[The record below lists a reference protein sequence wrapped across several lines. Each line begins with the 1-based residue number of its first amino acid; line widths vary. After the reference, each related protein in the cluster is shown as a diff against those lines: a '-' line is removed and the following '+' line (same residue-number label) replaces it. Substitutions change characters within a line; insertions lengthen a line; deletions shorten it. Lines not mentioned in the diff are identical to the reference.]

1 MIKKLIGMLF
11 SAAVI
16 AVLVFTVLG
25 RDRYR
30 SMIGN
35 VDFSLP
41 SFMRS
46 QPGAETQPE
55 AETEPKAKAA
65 RNAVAAPARAAEKSD
80 AEAEPDYLEEDE
92 LLTPDLFSS
101 DDY

>member
-46 QPGAETQPE
+46 QPE

-65 RNAVAAPARAAEKSD
+65 RNALAAPTKVAEASD

>member
-46 QPGAETQPE
+46 QPEAETQPE
-55 AETEPKAKAA
+55 PEAKAA
-65 RNAVAAPARAAEKSD
+65 RNAVAAPTKAAEKSD

>member
-16 AVLVFTVLG
+16 AVMVFTVLG

-46 QPGAETQPE
+46 QPE

-65 RNAVAAPARAAEKSD
+65 RNAVAAPTKAAEKSD

>member
-1 MIKKLIGMLF
+1 MIKKLIGLLF

-16 AVLVFTVLG
+16 AVIVFTVLG

-35 VDFSLP
+35 ADIALP
-41 SFMRS
+41 SFVRS
-46 QPGAETQPE
+46 EPESGTEPE
-55 AETEPKAKAA
+55 ASAA
-65 RNAVAAPARAAEKSD
+65 QNAVAAPRASEKSGD
-80 AEAEPDYLEEDE
+80 EAGPDYLEEDE

>member
-46 QPGAETQPE
+46 
-55 AETEPKAKAA
+55 
-65 RNAVAAPARAAEKSD
+65 
-80 AEAEPDYLEEDE
+80 
-92 LLTPDLFSS
+92 
-101 DDY
+101 